1 MVKKNLKIKILGIQI
16 VAIKVWFRAAI
27 YILSKIWINPIKNRR
42 LLSAVSDGVVGRTR
56 FQVGVQVENSK
67 VKKLAIFCPNNLNQQ
82 REKRCLIGI

>member
-1 MVKKNLKIKILGIQI
+1 MVSCSYLHSIKDLD
-16 VAIKVWFRAAI
+16 KS
-27 YILSKIWINPIKNRR
+27 YKNRR
-42 LLSAVSDGVVGRTR
+42 LLGAVSDGVVGRTR